1 MPHSSGGGSHS
12 GGSHSSSHS
21 SHHSRSSGGGS
32 SGGSL
37 SSRRSSGQPFPG
49 SKRYLYYR
57 DNKPYFIYTNYD
69 IRKPDMTPRITAFIV
84 FFAFLLPFL
93 LSGVFCMFTAF
104 TVPQRIENRDN
115 KNPKFI
121 VEDNIDVIEDKREL
135 KKSME
140 EFYDITGIIPAVIT
154 VSNEDWN
161 EDYTSLENYA
171 YDLYVNRFDDESHWL
186 IVYSESIK
194 DNGFNDW
201 YWEGMQG
208 DDTDPV
214 LTERRADAFTVAL
227 QEKLLQR
234 NKYSVDAAIGLTL
247 KEHGPKMM
255 KLTVNT
261 PMFVMGIFIVL
272 IMGGVSWYSFAVA
285 YKPAKVPEEYKNAQV
300 CELTAVYQEP
310 CNFCGGIFIIGMHT
324 TCPHCGAA
332 LPAHHYI
339 KDAQGNVVQ
348 LI

>member
-1 MPHSSGGGSHS
+1 M
-12 GGSHSSSHS
+12 
-21 SHHSRSSGGGS
+21 
-32 SGGSL
+32 
-37 SSRRSSGQPFPG
+37 
-49 SKRYLYYR
+49 
-57 DNKPYFIYTNYD
+57 IA
-69 IRKPDMTPRITAFIV
+69 AFK
-84 FFAFLLPFL
+84 
-93 LSGVFCMFTAF
+93 
-104 TVPQRIENRDN
+104 VPQRIENKYN

-121 VEDNIDVIEDKREL
+121 VEDNIGVIEDKKQL

-140 EFYDITGIIPAVIT
+140 DFYDTTGIIPAVIT

-171 YDLYVNRFDDESHWL
+171 YDLYLNRFDDEVHWL

-208 DDTDPV
+208 NDTDPV
-214 LTERRADAFTVAL
+214 LTERRANDFTVAL
-227 QEKLLQR
+227 HEKLLQR
-234 NKYSVDAAIGLTL
+234 DKYSVDAAIGLTL
-247 KEHGPKMM
+247 EEHAPKMM
-255 KLTVNT
+255 KVTMNGAMFAMGAFLTL
-261 PMFVMGIFIVL
+261 MMAFI
-272 IMGGVSWYSFAVA
+272 SWYCFAVA